1 MRAATRAS
9 SKMDGGSDDKNCKK
23 VVKKTAPIIT
33 KYKSIISTRGS
44 SPNRGLGKL
53 PTISPQLNVMSGNLV
68 QAKKDVVPVRKHPI
82 KNSEV
87 SSSTAGVS
95 LKGKRKNSESTIVKK
110 LRDISATTVQL
121 LREHIPAGKSL
132 NSAAAAKNKIVA
144 IKEANKQNKTE
155 LAKHKQIEIAKRD
168 VAPVRKHPMYT
179 SGKSSSTASAPV
191 KGESK
196 NPVALNPRKSRDISA
211 TAVQSRRAMKDE
223 VSVVAGKNIVVLTTM
238 KKAIAAVQMTKKQ
251 VKSDQ
256 LKDSSGKVQKKN
268 VKVTAAREIE
278 KKSAGMKNVMLGVKS
293 APVIKQTV
301 SSLPTKK
308 SPKKSVPMLNRTF
321 LKKLKGRPL
330 TSTELK
336 RLKRRPLTAAELKKL
351 GPIIPRKQK
360 PKEFGFKGS
369 EWSGNSD
376 DEGTV
381 TPSQWQTSSL
391 QLFRSIRGQ
400 LLVLPLLR
408 LPLLHPRP
416 LPFPPP
422 IPLPLTVGS
431 VDFALL
437 DEDLCYE
444 CGLDTSDEANWSKL
458 IICDG
463 KDLDRSEVIV
473 YSMILVFNCRFY

>member
-1 MRAATRAS
+1 MRATTRAS

-23 VVKKTAPIIT
+23 VVKKTAPITT

-53 PTISPQLNVMSGNLV
+53 LTISPQLNITSGNLV
-68 QAKKDVVPVRKHPI
+68 EAKKDVVPVRKHPI

-87 SSSTAGVS
+87 SSSTAGVFV
-95 LKGKRKNSESTIVKK
+95 KGKRKNSEISSVKN
-110 LRDISATTVQL
+110 LRDVSVTAVQL
-121 LREHIPAGKSL
+121 LRDQIPAGKSL
-132 NSAAAAKNKIVA
+132 NSAAATKNKFVA
-144 IKEANKQNKTE
+144 IKEANKQDKTD
-155 LAKHKQIEIAKRD
+155 LAKNKQIEIAKTD
-168 VAPVRKHPMYT
+168 VAPVRKHPINTT

-196 NPVALNPRKSRDISA
+196 NPVTSNPRKSGGISA
-211 TAVQSRRAMKDE
+211 TAVQSRRAMKVE
-223 VSVVAGKNIVVLTTM
+223 VSAVAGKNNAVLATK
-238 KKAIAAVQMTKKQ
+238 KKAIAAVLMTKKQ

-278 KKSAGMKNVMLGVKS
+278 KKSAGTKNIILGVKS
-293 APVIKQTV
+293 APVIKQIV

-381 TPSQWQTSSL
+381 TPSQRQIFSL
-391 QLFRSIRGQ
+391 QFFLSIR
-400 LLVLPLLR
+400 
-408 LPLLHPRP
+408 
-416 LPFPPP
+416 
-422 IPLPLTVGS
+422 
-431 VDFALL
+431 
-437 DEDLCYE
+437 E
-444 CGLDTSDEANWSKL
+444 
-458 IICDG
+458 
-463 KDLDRSEVIV
+463 
-473 YSMILVFNCRFY
+473 